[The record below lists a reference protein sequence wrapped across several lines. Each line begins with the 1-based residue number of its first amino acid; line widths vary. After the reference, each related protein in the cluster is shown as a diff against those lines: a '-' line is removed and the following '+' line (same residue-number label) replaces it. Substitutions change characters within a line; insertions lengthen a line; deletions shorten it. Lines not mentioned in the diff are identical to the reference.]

1 MNPRNKSSLI
11 QALGLGLAS
20 AAAATLARGAGKR
33 SGPSFS
39 PLGFLSGRRRS
50 HNPFRRGLA
59 GALSSTP
66 ILSNFIGGRSVKRD
80 LLSSALLGLS
90 AGLGSLAAPQHRR
103 SALGGALGSI
113 LGRRGGGFWG
123 ARGAHGGS
131 GLATVGRLLA
141 GGLVAAAASKLLNKT
156 LRDRVTHEPHNYE
169 RTSRERSENEPH
181 THETRVHGRQT
192 HDQPGF

>member
-1 MNPRNKSSLI
+1 MNPRNKSSLV
-11 QALGLGLAS
+11 QALGLGLAG
-20 AAAATLARGAGKR
+20 AAAAALARGAGKR
-33 SGPSFS
+33 SSFS
-39 PLGFLSGRRRS
+39 PLGFLGARRRS

-66 ILSNFIGGRSVKRD
+66 LLSNFVGGRSVKRD

-90 AGLGSLAAPQHRR
+90 AGLGSLAAPRHRR
-103 SALGGALGSI
+103 GALGGALGAI
-113 LGRRGGGFWG
+113 LGNRGGGILG
-123 ARGAHGGS
+123 ARGARGAS
-131 GLATVGRLLA
+131 GLATVGRFLA

-156 LRDRVTHEPHNYE
+156 LRDRFAHEPHNYE
-169 RTSRERSENEPH
+169 RTSRERFENEPR